1 VRFNHRTGYRYLR
14 VADSR
19 KKDGP
24 LPPTPNL
31 SSNTSAPAAAEQS
44 VVNLIE
50 ALRVCGGSSSYP
62 SGAGLFH
69 QGDRASEVF
78 FLEAGLVKLV
88 CSGENGRELI
98 ADIRFAGSLIG
109 LSAVIRK
116 QPHPITATTA
126 SNCRLRR
133 IPEDQFLALLLED
146 AELNSSVHQILS
158 GEIISQ
164 AVRIGEIACLT
175 ARQRLENFI
184 WRITQHGDPSQQNR
198 SQLQLPLRQ
207 WEVAQFLGIT
217 PGYLCRLLDELEAE
231 EIIHRKNGW
240 IVVPRHNN
248 LCRWAT

>member
-1 VRFNHRTGYRYLR
+1 M
-14 VADSR
+14 A
-19 KKDGP
+19 P
-24 LPPTPNL
+24 LPPRPNL
-31 SSNTSAPAAAEQS
+31 NTSASAPAATERP
-44 VVNLIE
+44 VVHMLE
-50 ALRVCGGSSSYP
+50 VLRQCGGSCSYP
-62 SGAGLFH
+62 SGVGLFH

-78 FLEAGLVKLV
+78 FLEGGVVKLV
-88 CSGENGRELI
+88 CSGESGRELI

-126 SNCRLRR
+126 STCRLRR
-133 IPEDQFLALLLED
+133 IPEEQFLALLLED
-146 AELNSSVHQILS
+146 SELNSSVHQILS

-164 AVRIGEIACLT
+164 AARIGEIACLT

-184 WRITQHGDPSQQNR
+184 WRITQHGDAAQQNR

-240 IVVPRHNN
+240 IVIPRHEN
-248 LCRWAT
+248 LCHWAT

>member
-1 VRFNHRTGYRYLR
+1 M
-14 VADSR
+14 
-19 KKDGP
+19 GP
-24 LPPTPNL
+24 LPSTLNPSTNA
-31 SSNTSAPAAAEQS
+31 SAPAAAERS
-44 VVNLIE
+44 VVQLFE
-50 ALRVCGGSSSYP
+50 ALRGCGGSCSYP

-98 ADIRFAGSLIG
+98 ADIRFSGSLIG
-109 LSAVIRK
+109 LSAVIGK

-126 SNCRLRR
+126 STCRLRR
-133 IPEDQFLALLLED
+133 IPENQFRALLLED
-146 AELNSSVHQILS
+146 SELNSSVHQILS

-164 AVRIGEIACLT
+164 AARIGEIVCLT

-184 WRITQHGDPSQQNR
+184 WRITQHGHAAQQNKT
-198 SQLQLPLRQ
+198 QLQLPLRQ

-231 EIIHRKNGW
+231 EIIHRRNGW
-240 IVVPRHNN
+240 IVIPRHNS
-248 LCRWAT
+248 LCHWAT